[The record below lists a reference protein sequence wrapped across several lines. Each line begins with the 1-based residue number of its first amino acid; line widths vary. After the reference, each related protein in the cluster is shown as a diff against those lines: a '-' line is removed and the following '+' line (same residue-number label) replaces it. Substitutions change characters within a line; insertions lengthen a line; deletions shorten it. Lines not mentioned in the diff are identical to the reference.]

1 MVLSAATTLIHSN
14 SCIRTPLTGCVLL
27 FLLAIGSV
35 ATADTGEVDAAKIA
49 QNPIA
54 SVISVPFQNNANLNV
69 GPEAGTLN
77 VLNVQPVVPLSF
89 NQDWNIVTRT
99 ILPVISSPTLARD
112 EPRTNG
118 IGDILFTAFL
128 SPAHSA
134 GWIWGVGPAIQAPT
148 HSDPSLGNDNWG
160 LGPSF
165 VVLHLE
171 KGSPWVYGVLLNN
184 VWSVSHS
191 GSRSY
196 NNGLMQPFINY
207 NMRKGWYLVS
217 SPIVTVNWT
226 APGSQQ
232 WTVPLGGG
240 VGKIVHW
247 DRLPVNLQLAGYYN
261 VARPG
266 AGPNWQVRTQLQLL
280 FPK

>member
-14 SCIRTPLTGCVLL
+14 SCIRTPLIGCVLS

-69 GPEAGTLN
+69 GPEAGTRN

-99 ILPVISSPTLARD
+99 ILPVISSPALARD

-191 GSRSY
+191 GSHSY

-217 SPIVTVNWT
+217 SPIVTVNWA

-240 VGKIVHW
+240 LGKIVHW

-266 AGPNWQVRTQLQLL
+266 EGPTWQVRTQLQLL

>member
-1 MVLSAATTLIHSN
+1 MN
-14 SCIRTPLTGCVLL
+14 SSPCIRIPLTGCVL
-27 FLLAIGSV
+27 FYLLAIRSV
-35 ATADTGEVDAAKIA
+35 AIADTAEVDAAKVA

-69 GPEAGTLN
+69 GPESGTRN

-89 NQDWNIVTRT
+89 SQNWNIVTRT
-99 ILPVISSPTLARD
+99 ILPVISSPTVAPG
-112 EPRTNG
+112 ETRTNG
-118 IGDILFTAFL
+118 IGDALFTAFL

-165 VVLHLE
+165 VVLHLG
-171 KGSPWVYGVLLNN
+171 KGSPWVYGVLVNN

-191 GSRSY
+191 GPHSY

-207 NMRKGWYLVS
+207 NMRKGWYVVS
-217 SPIVTVNWT
+217 SPIVTVNWS

-240 VGKIVHW
+240 LGKIVHW

-261 VARPG
+261 VARPTE
-266 AGPNWQVRTQLQLL
+266 GPNWQIRTQLQLL

>member
-1 MVLSAATTLIHSN
+1 MTACPNQSALI
-14 SCIRTPLTGCVLL
+14 RWAL
-27 FLLAIGSV
+27 FSLLAIPLI
-35 ATADTGEVDAAKIA
+35 AAADTATDDIAKVA

-77 VLNVQPVVPLSF
+77 VLNVQPVVPLSL
-89 NQDWNIVTRT
+89 NESWNVITRT
-99 ILPVISSPTLARD
+99 ILPVISSPTLA
-112 EPRTNG
+112 PGAARTNG
-118 IGDILFTAFL
+118 IGDTLFTAFL

-171 KGSPWVYGVLLNN
+171 KGSPWVYGVLVND

-191 GSRSY
+191 GSHSY

-217 SPIVTVNWT
+217 SPIVTVNWA

-232 WTVPLGGG
+232 WTVPIGGG
-240 VGKIVHW
+240 FGKIVHW
-247 DRLPVNLQLAGYYN
+247 GRLPVNLQLAGYYN
-261 VARPG
+261 VASPVE
-266 AGPNWQVRTQLQLL
+266 GPNWQIRTQLQLL